1 LNRFSIDKKVIVVYK
16 RLLKYVAPHWRVLL
30 FSFIAMLFYSAA
42 NAYVPFIMRDV
53 FEILEQEMHGQ
64 GLYLPFIILLTFA
77 VRGIT
82 DFISIYGLA
91 WIGRRVIR
99 DLRSLI
105 FKKYTELPSKYF
117 DSSSIGMLVSKLTY
131 NTEQVAEAIS
141 NALVVLVRDSLTI
154 FVLIGAMIYFSPP
167 LTILVAITTPV
178 VAIFVSIM
186 SKAFRRYSA
195 KIQTSM
201 GDATRIIES
210 AISGHKVVKIFEG
223 QDYENNKFNEINR
236 ANYKMN
242 LKLVAT
248 VSIGDALTQYTV
260 ALGVAAVIYVAFSDI
275 TNNMLNAASFMGF
288 LTAMGMLLAPLK
300 RVVNINLALQR
311 GIAAGESLFEIID
324 EPTEEDYGSKKIR
337 KINGDIDIKNI
348 SFTYDRAK
356 GKVLRNVSLEVKSGM
371 TVAIVGRSG
380 SGKSTL
386 VGLLPRFYDVD
397 KGEILLDKINLNH
410 YELRDL
416 RRQISLVSQDI
427 MLFNDTIANNI
438 GYGSLSSLPR
448 KKILQAAESAYVL
461 EFCESLPKGIDSEV
475 GEKGILL
482 SGGQKQRIA
491 IARAFLKNSPIL
503 ILDEATSALDNESEK
518 YIQKAMA
525 TLMKG
530 RTTLVIAH
538 RLSTVEKADL
548 ILVLNNGSL
557 IESGTHQ
564 ELLSSNG
571 HYKDLYNMQF
581 ST

>member
-1 LNRFSIDKKVIVVYK
+1 LKRFSLDKRVNLVYQ
-16 RLLKYVAPHWRVLL
+16 RLLKYVTPHWRVLL

-53 FEILEQEMHGQ
+53 FEILENGIKGQ
-64 GLYLPFIILLTFA
+64 GLYLPFVILLTFA
-77 VRGIT
+77 VRGLT

-105 FKKYTELPSKYF
+105 FMKYTDLPSRYF
-117 DSSSIGMLVSKLTY
+117 DSSSVGMLVSKLTY

-141 NALVVLVRDSLTI
+141 NALVVLVRDTLTI
-154 FVLIGAMIYFSPP
+154 IVLVGAMVYFSPL
-167 LTILVAITTPV
+167 LTSLVAITTPI
-178 VAIFVSIM
+178 VALLVSMM
-186 SKAFRRYSA
+186 SKAFRRYST

-201 GDATRIIES
+201 GDATRVIES
-210 AISGHKVVKIFEG
+210 AVSAHKVVKIFEG
-223 QDYENNKFNEINR
+223 QDYENKKFNKINK

-248 VSIGDALTQYTV
+248 VSLGDALTQYTV
-260 ALGVAAVIYVAFSDI
+260 ALGVSAVIYVAFSNAASNI
-275 TNNMLNAASFMGF
+275 LNAASFMGF

-300 RVVNINLALQR
+300 RIVNINLALQR

-324 EPTEEDYGSKKIR
+324 EPTERDDGHIESKKISGE
-337 KINGDIDIKNI
+337 ININSI
-348 SFTYDRAK
+348 SFTYDKDK
-356 GKVLRNVSLEVKSGM
+356 GKVLNNISFNIRAGT

-397 KGEILLDKINLNH
+397 KGEILLDGVNLNQ
-410 YELRDL
+410 YGLKNL

-438 GYGSLSSLPR
+438 CYGGLSSLPR
-448 KKILQAAESAYVL
+448 EDILKAAESAYVM
-461 EFCESLPKGIDSEV
+461 EFCDLLPNGIDSEV

-503 ILDEATSALDNESEK
+503 ILDEATSALDNESES
-518 YIQKAMA
+518 YIQRAMT
-525 TLMKG
+525 TLMDG

-548 ILVLNNGSL
+548 ILVLKDGSL
-557 IESGTHQ
+557 VESGTHQ
-564 ELLSSNG
+564 ELLDIGG
-571 HYKDLYNMQF
+571 HYRDLHSMQF
-581 ST
+581 SV